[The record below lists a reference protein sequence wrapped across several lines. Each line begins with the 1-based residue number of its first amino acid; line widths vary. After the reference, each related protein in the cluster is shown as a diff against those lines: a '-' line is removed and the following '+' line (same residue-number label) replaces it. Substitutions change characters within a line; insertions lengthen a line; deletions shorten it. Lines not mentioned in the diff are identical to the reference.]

1 MDKDKKSL
9 SPRAQKLLDE
19 IVQENSSVHETP
31 KSEIGK
37 DIFKEVNKETN
48 ATLPKTTQKLFAKHA
63 NFSPALYRSLTQND
77 KKPFWF
83 LIFAILIMFISSI
96 LFKSF
101 SYLNFRSSSNEAYAS
116 KISVIKKDIMNLDT
130 KITQLTQEKNQEAN
144 KVSIALKSFPNKIQ
158 TQNIVDDITRL
169 FEMSNLMIIKQDIK
183 IQKKQSEIIEA
194 LIPFSTPNPE
204 VSLFVKENVK
214 SEIPISASPK
224 KLPATS
230 SETALN
236 NLISSGNVNAD
247 KIKSNNLKEDK
258 KDMQTTD
265 IFGALNAGPPPAEI
279 SGIEYLTI
287 QLSLRGG
294 YFNYMKARSALTRVI
309 PSVNIPLEEIF
320 SNQNKSMMEFRV
332 IYDIPMR
339 EEN

>member
-19 IVQENSSVHETP
+19 IVQEESSIHEIS
-31 KSEIGK
+31 KSEITK
-37 DIFKEVNKETN
+37 DIHKEVNKEKN
-48 ATLPKTTQKLFAKHA
+48 DVLPKTKQKLFVKYAI
-63 NFSPALYRSLTQND
+63 FSPALYRSLTQND
-77 KKPFWF
+77 KKPLWI
-83 LIFAILIMFISSI
+83 LIFALLIMLLSSI

-101 SYLNFRSSSNEAYAS
+101 SYLNYKSSTDEAYAS
-116 KISVIKKDIMNLDT
+116 KIPAIKKEIMNLDI

-144 KVSIALKSFPNKIQ
+144 KVSAVLKSFPNKIQ

-169 FEMSNLMIIKQDIK
+169 FEMSNLLIIKQDIK

-194 LIPFSTPNPE
+194 FVPFSSPNPE
-204 VSLFVKENVK
+204 ASIFVKENVK

-224 KLPATS
+224 KMPATS
-230 SETALN
+230 SEAALN
-236 NLISSGNVNAD
+236 NLISTGNVNTE
-247 KIKSNNLKEDK
+247 KTKSNNLKDDK

-265 IFGALNAGPPPAEI
+265 VFGSLDAGPPPSEI

-287 QLSLRGG
+287 QLSLRGS
-294 YFNYMKARSALTRVI
+294 YLNYMKARSALTRVI